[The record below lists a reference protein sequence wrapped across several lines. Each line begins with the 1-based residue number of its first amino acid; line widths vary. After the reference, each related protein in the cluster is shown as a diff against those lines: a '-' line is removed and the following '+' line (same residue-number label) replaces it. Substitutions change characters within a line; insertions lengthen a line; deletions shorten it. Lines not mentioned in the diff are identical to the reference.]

1 MILDNLSIS
10 INQLLKIIYRIVN
23 IIIYGYYFKIYH
35 ISSYINITTKK
46 FLFFVMVFAISSVS
60 HKMESFD
67 FRYNTERVVN
77 SHSFQS
83 ILEIEIFT

>member
-23 IIIYGYYFKIYH
+23 IISYGYYFKIYH
-35 ISSYINITTKK
+35 ISSYINITTEK
-46 FLFFVMVFAISSVS
+46 FLFFVMVCHISSVS

-67 FRYNTERVVN
+67 FRHNTERVVN